1 MKTPQIAALPGMSPL
16 GLPVAETARH
26 TPGPWRAMPDGAI
39 QKDAAMPTG
48 AAVIAYTRHADE
60 KTMRANAR
68 LIAAAPDL
76 LAALRLLLDGLQT
89 YAPEFLHGLPK
100 ADYIRAARAAIAKA
114 EGRS

>member
-1 MKTPQIAALPGMSPL
+1 M
-16 GLPVAETARH
+16 ETKH
-26 TPGPWRAMPDGAI
+26 TPGPWSITNTIMGSVDPVTL
-39 QKDAAMPTG
+39 PSS
-48 AAVIAYTRHADE
+48 VIAPPYGSVDTICVFSFMTKKKPHDE
-60 KTMRANAR
+60 QQANAR

-114 EGRS
+114 EGR